1 VSKSNNIKY
10 SIESVDGNFVAR
22 STVASFGLDHVTDK
36 DISSYYRKISS
47 QALFDTGLMPL
58 NGTGVLAIR
67 SAGNHTQIAFQHA
80 PQMSYVNWGANEG
93 DRNAVSYHLAQP
105 YRIWIADLL
114 NGNLYGAR
122 MFYSPYPITTPDS
135 QLYHLNLP
143 NTNCKGY
150 RGNGVGWICL
160 YHNEDWSNLSFNM
173 KIQKLIER
181 CSGVETYNDANMSE
195 TDGPRFYRENN
206 KPEYVYNPVL
216 WEEKSL
222 NEGVDWTLDP
232 DLWLPVLVKDLDNQD
247 RHYPDG
253 QPLTFAMALLGKYN
267 SYYNDENHPKLINA
281 FARPDIE
288 IPTHQVFNIFKSSYI
303 TASENS
309 DSYNQFNAAI
319 EEKQKISETI
329 LTPSP
334 LLTAPEDIN
343 SFTCYSCEDSFDES
357 EQEKYSYGNT
367 NYCEDCF
374 NENFIYCDNT
384 EDYLP
389 SDHVNLLYIE
399 HEQIWIDSSE
409 TTLKD
414 CPRCESVHWISE
426 ASNQSHPIYDY
437 IDGDGNT
444 ESFCSCCL
452 QDFLNDVLKL
462 EVEQIH
468 QYNCYCSCCQN
479 WITKDIPQLS
489 HIFPS
494 VEALSTT
501 TWDTSVFK
509 IDQDKSI
516 NDVEINISDFKITQ
530 SYFCPTDALKVS
542 WCPSGYW
549 TNNPIQEI
557 TPWVSPA
564 FTIKKNTPDEKQVIM
579 KITACSASSYN
590 KHYTDNPM
598 DFKHPFSQDM
608 YFHRAINAVALGVAP
623 AFSNY
628 YTLYNLD
635 GSEYL
640 PEPF

>member
-1 VSKSNNIKY
+1 MSKSNNIKY
-10 SIESVDGNFVAR
+10 SIESIDGNFVAR

-114 NGNLYGAR
+114 DGNLYGAR

-160 YHNEDWSNLSFNM
+160 YRNEDWSTLSFNM

-206 KPEYVYNPVL
+206 KPEYLSNPVL

-247 RHYPDG
+247 KHYSDG
-253 QPLTFAMALLGKYN
+253 QPLTFAMALLGRYN
-267 SYYNDENHPKLINA
+267 SYYNDEHHPKLINA
-281 FARPDIE
+281 FARPDIDV
-288 IPTHQVFNIFKSSYI
+288 PTDKIFNIFKSSYI
-303 TASENS
+303 TASSNS
-309 DSYNQFNAAI
+309 DSFNQFNAAI

-334 LLTAPEDIN
+334 LLTAPEDLN
-343 SFTCYSCEDSFDES
+343 SFTCNSCGDIFDES
-357 EQEKYSYGNT
+357 EQEKYSYGN
-367 NYCEDCF
+367 NYYCEECF
-374 NENFIYCDNT
+374 NEHFIYCENT

-389 SDHVNLLYIE
+389 SDHENLLYIE

-409 TTLKD
+409 VNLKD
-414 CPRCESVHWISE
+414 CPRCEAVHWTSE
-426 ASNQSHPIYDY
+426 TTNSSYPIYDY
-437 IDGDGNT
+437 IDQNDNT
-444 ESFCSCCL
+444 ETFCSCCL
-452 QDFLNDVLKL
+452 RDFLNDVLKL
-462 EVEQIH
+462 EVEQTH

-479 WITKDIPQLS
+479 WITKDIPQLN
-489 HIFPS
+489 HMFPS
-494 VEALSTT
+494 IDVLTTT
-501 TWDTSVFK
+501 TWDTNVFK

-516 NDVEINISDFKITQ
+516 NDVEINSSDFKITKA
-530 SYFCPTDALKVS
+530 YFCPTDAFKVS

-549 TNNPIQEI
+549 TNNPFVEI

-564 FTIKKNTPDEKQVIM
+564 FTVEKNTPNEKQVFM
-579 KITACSASSYN
+579 KITACSVSSYN
-590 KHYTDNPM
+590 KHYTDDSM
-598 DFKHPFSQDM
+598 VFKHPFSQDT
-608 YFHRAINAVALGVAP
+608 YFHRAINAVALGLSP